1 MSAFTRMVEAIM
13 DCGPV
18 GCCSISE
25 VQAKE
30 IASAALRAIR
40 VPDDAVAYG
49 CWGYFNDPCWWE
61 DVGRGFTAMI
71 DAIEKGQEY
80 IDEVEKERGQ

>member
-30 IASAALRAIR
+30 IAGAALRAIR
-40 VPDDAVAYG
+40 DPSDALVDRFSV
-49 CWGYFNDPCWWE
+49 YFSDPCFPE
-61 DVGRGFTAMI
+61 DMKRGFTAII
-71 DAIEKGQEY
+71 DAIS
-80 IDEVEKERGQ
+80 RGEDQ